1 MRCVLE
7 GRAVS
12 GTAVVRY
19 NAMEDELFVM
29 LDTTLSSFCWQRR
42 GLQFEERLT
51 LGQPAV
57 VKLRTRVL
65 QLDLLEACKKCS
77 VILQGI

>member
-1 MRCVLE
+1 M
-7 GRAVS
+7 G
-12 GTAVVRY
+12 
-19 NAMEDELFVM
+19 DELFVM

-65 QLDLLEACKKCS
+65 QLDLLEACKKCCNTAGYIRDIS
-77 VILQGI
+77 FVTLRAD